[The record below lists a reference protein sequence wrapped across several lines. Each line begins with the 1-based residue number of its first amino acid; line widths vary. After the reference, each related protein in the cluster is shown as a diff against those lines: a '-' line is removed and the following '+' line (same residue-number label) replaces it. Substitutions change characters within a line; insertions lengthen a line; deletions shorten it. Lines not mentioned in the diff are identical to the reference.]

1 MANVIFYSTGEI
13 FWVSDPPFPFGKTH
27 IGVPLILPAVPPDHM
42 FTYAHCAHV
51 LEQNGH
57 RVIGAYGRQRQEV
70 REGDGASDPQIL
82 ALEQLEEVDKTVLII
97 IATDSGSR
105 EQFGSDY
112 YKRIPFTEDEK
123 NAIRNFRSRGGG
135 LYVTSDHGPLGY
147 QSLVEL
153 DLHHAIDPEPEEP
166 LRPNVEWSHDS
177 TDSAKVR
184 VEGQKIIIR
193 DGQRVVVDH
202 DDVWLSVGPPAGYLQ
217 KIVAAQLLHKEPTTP
232 HPVFNG
238 VGDADGVWIP
248 AHMHETRFKIKASL
262 RGISEKPVEEHKIKA
277 LAVHVPFTETTFSS
291 FCVMCY
297 RESEWTIA
305 DNKRQIQT
313 GRILWDSSFH
323 HLVDIN
329 WVSDGKVTWDPYVP
343 FSAQALWKQQ
353 LPPELFEKRM
363 EKGMKRLFVNI
374 ISWLAH
380 ELPYHPAAQVSKQA
394 GARAKSFM
402 STDLS
407 NYVAEDNYPDPY
419 ELMH

>member
-13 FWVSDPPFPFGKTH
+13 FWVSDPPYPFGKPH
-27 IGVPLILPAVPPDHM
+27 IGVPFILPAVPPDHM
-42 FTYAHCAHV
+42 FTYAMCAHV

-57 RVIGAYGRQRQEV
+57 KVVGAYGRQRKQV
-70 REGDGASDPQIL
+70 REGSGVDPQIL
-82 ALEQLEEVDKTVLII
+82 ALAEIEDAHKTVLII
-97 IATDSGSR
+97 IATDSGNR
-105 EQFGSDY
+105 AEFGTDF
-112 YKRIPFTEDEK
+112 YKRIPFTDAEK
-123 NAIRNFRSRGGG
+123 NAIRAFRQRGGG
-135 LYVTSDHGPLGY
+135 LYVTADHGPLGY
-147 QSLVEL
+147 KSLEEL
-153 DLHHAIDPEPEEP
+153 DLHHPVDPEPDEP
-166 LRPNVEWSHDS
+166 LRPNVEWSFDS

-184 VEGQKIIIR
+184 VEGQKVITR

-238 VGDADGVWIP
+238 VGDADGIWIP

-262 RGISEKPVEEHKIKA
+262 RGISEEPVAAHKIKA

-297 RESEWTIA
+297 RESQWILESDQRKITS
-305 DNKRQIQT
+305 
-313 GRILWDSSFH
+313 GRVLWDSSFH

-329 WVSDGKVTWDPYVP
+329 WVADGKVTWDPYVP

-380 ELPYHPAAQVSKQA
+380 ELPYHPAARVSKQA
-394 GARAKSFM
+394 GAAYKTM
-402 STDLS
+402 AATDFTD
-407 NYVAEDNYPDPY
+407 YVAENNYPDAY
-419 ELMH
+419 QLMH